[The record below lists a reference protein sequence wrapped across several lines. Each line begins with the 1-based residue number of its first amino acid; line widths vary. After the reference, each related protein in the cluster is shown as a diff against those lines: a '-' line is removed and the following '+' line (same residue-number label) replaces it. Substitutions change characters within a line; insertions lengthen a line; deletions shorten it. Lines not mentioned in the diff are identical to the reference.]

1 MISLHRIRDLDLVA
15 PTSLGRPAFLS
26 AASGLVC
33 IRDFIY
39 VVADD
44 ELDLGVFRASTR
56 EPGRLIPIF
65 AGTLPLDAAERKK
78 QKPDFEALLHL
89 PAFANHM
96 QGALLALGSGSK
108 RNRRMGAL
116 LDLDSNGAVHG
127 APHIVDLS
135 PILAPLNE
143 QFVALNIEGAII
155 AGDELHLLQRGN
167 KRDAA
172 SAIIRFSLS
181 DFFEALRGK
190 RASLVPLSVS
200 AINLGEIDGVP
211 LSFTDAAALPNGGM
225 VFSAVAEDTDN
236 SYDDG
241 PCVGAAVGII
251 DGTGRLRRVEQLNHP
266 HKIEGIAARIDGD
279 AIHLLLV
286 SDADD
291 ARTKASLFS
300 ATIRQ

>member
-1 MISLHRIRDLDLVA
+1 MISLHRIRDLDLAA
-15 PTSLGRPAFLS
+15 PTSPGRPAFLS

-44 ELDLGVFRASTR
+44 ELDLGVFRAGTN
-56 EPGRLIPIF
+56 EPGRLIPMF
-65 AGTLPLDAAERKK
+65 AGSLPLDAAERKK
-78 QKPDFEALLHL
+78 QKPDFEALLQL
-89 PAFANHM
+89 PAFGDHTH
-96 QGALLALGSGSK
+96 GALLALGSGSK

-116 LDLDSNGAVHG
+116 LGLNSKGAVHG

-135 PILAPLNE
+135 PILAPLND

-155 AGDELHLLQRGN
+155 ARDELHLLQRGN
-167 KRDAA
+167 RRDAA
-172 SAIIRFSLS
+172 SAIIRFSLP
-181 DFFEALRGK
+181 DFLDALRGK
-190 RASLVPLSVS
+190 HASLAPLSVS

-211 LSFTDAAALPNGGM
+211 LSFTDAAALPDGFM

-251 DGTGRLRRVEQLNHP
+251 DGKGRLRSIERLEYP
-266 HKIEGIAARIDGD
+266 HKIEGIAARVDGD

-286 SDADD
+286 TDADD
-291 ARTKASLFS
+291 AGTKASLFS